1 MGQETQEME
10 TRQDSDQVSFIQG
23 NNPGKYRVREM
34 RKFSLCIWVTRQL
47 TRQPN
52 HGLMV
57 RRKVHNCNMQKS
69 ESIQNT
75 RPVEQ

>member
-34 RKFSLCIWVTRQL
+34 RKFFLCIWVTRQL

-57 RRKVHNCNMQKS
+57 RQKVPNCNMQKS
-69 ESIQNT
+69 QNVQNKGT
-75 RPVEQ
+75 MEQ